1 MEPGK
6 DDMPREAG
14 RGGGGG
20 GRSNLWTA
28 IAVAIVAYAACDM
41 AHEVLGHGVACL
53 LVGVRP
59 LSLSTVALQTGTSSR
74 LVAAAG
80 SIANVVMG
88 IFALWLFRRGGSFDT
103 GRYFLWL
110 FGSINLLNGTGYLL
124 FSGLLDIG
132 DWGVVISGRHPHW
145 AWRAFIAA
153 AGAALYIG
161 AVRLIARSM
170 VSLVRKGAVDRRDP
184 GRLVFPAYIAGGL
197 LLVAGSA
204 LNRIDPSLVLTSGV
218 SSGFGAMAGL
228 VLVPRIVERRTKE
241 VGSAGATPPLAFSPR
256 WIVAGALVA
265 LVFVL
270 VLGPGVRLS

>member
-1 MEPGK
+1 MGA
-6 DDMPREAG
+6 DRDGVLREVG
-14 RGGGGG
+14 SGV
-20 GRSNLWTA
+20 RSNLWTV
-28 IAVAIVAYAACDM
+28 IAVAIVAYAGCDM

-80 SIANVVMG
+80 SIANVVFGML
-88 IFALWLFRRGGSFDT
+88 AMWLFRRGRSFGA

-132 DWGVVISGRHPHW
+132 DWAVVISGHHPHW
-145 AWRAFIAA
+145 VWRAFIAA

-161 AVRLIARSM
+161 AVRLIAGSLI
-170 VSLVRKGAVDRRDP
+170 SLVRNGGLDRQEV

-197 LLVAGSA
+197 LLVVGSA

-228 VLVPRIVERRTKE
+228 TIVPRRVEKRTQE
-241 VGSAGATPPLAFSPR
+241 AQSAGVSSPLGFNPG
-256 WIVAGALVA
+256 WVTTGVLVA
-265 LVFVL
+265 LAFVL

>member
-1 MEPGK
+1 MERGK
-6 DDMPREAG
+6 DDMSREAG
-14 RGGGGG
+14 RGGG

-53 LVGVRP
+53 LAGVRP

-74 LVAAAG
+74 PVAAAG

-88 IFALWLFRRGGSFDT
+88 ISGLWLFRRGGSFGT

-132 DWGVVISGRHPHW
+132 DWAVVISGHHPHW

-170 VSLVRKGAVDRRDP
+170 VSLVRKGAVDRRDI

-204 LNRIDPSLVLTSGV
+204 LNRIDPSFVLTSGV
-218 SSGFGAMAGL
+218 SSGFSAMAGL

-241 VGSAGATPPLAFSPR
+241 VGSAGATPPLAFSPG

-270 VLGPGVRLS
+270 FLGPGVRLS